1 MNELSP
7 GLLAALALTA
17 KHLEPV
23 TVTAPL
29 LIRHVRVNA
38 APVSFNAK
46 KKALNHKRTKL
57 AAQSRK
63 RNRR

>member
-1 MNELSP
+1 MSELSP
-7 GLLAALALTA
+7 GLLAALATTA

-23 TVTAPL
+23 EAK
-29 LIRHVRVNA
+29 A
-38 APVSFNAK
+38 DPVVHKYLSK
-46 KKALNHKRTKL
+46 KTIKNRKRSKL